1 MIARGANL
9 ARARKAP
16 HKQLVGAIIE
26 PVQRNRP
33 RRQRGCIKRNTASER
48 TQRGIPQ
55 HGLTHARQAP
65 ALHQQP
71 RIELRPGAG
80 IDPLQQLATN
90 ERGIRIA
97 RSERQYV
104 HDSPRRQPQL
114 QWIPVQRAG
123 YPKRATQLRQRPPQR
138 PAWIIGIT
146 EDQPRQPR
154 ARHRSL
160 RQDHVRQ
167 HSPRLMATRRR
178 DHHAVALDLR
188 RSQQTDHE
196 PRHDITIV
204 NRHAST
210 GRRQRIIRTTSGQ
223 APPALAPPVHAP
235 DRRRPSLAGLP
246 LRRRSGRLRRPS
258 AHGCSGRAA
267 RAPGADVREHL
278 LSPGRKQA
286 CHAWAAGARAGR
298 PTREPASGCGR
309 RPHSPGSVSCGC
321 SSGRSACRSAGSVI
335 AVLLGRN
342 YWHA

>member
-33 RRQRGCIKRNTASER
+33 RRQRGRIKRNTASER

-65 ALHQQP
+65 ALDQQP
-71 RIELRPGAG
+71 RIELRPAAG

-97 RSERQYV
+97 RSERQHV

-210 GRRQRIIRTTSGQ
+210 GRRQAIIRTTSGQ
-223 APPALAPPVHAP
+223 APPALAPSVHAP
-235 DRRRPSLAGLP
+235 RSRAEPGRAAAARKERASQTPFGTRLLGTSNKCAGPASSDPCSARAKQERSGEGRVGAARASRGALDRRRA
-246 LRRRSGRLRRPS
+246 
-258 AHGCSGRAA
+258 
-267 RAPGADVREHL
+267 
-278 LSPGRKQA
+278 
-286 CHAWAAGARAGR
+286 
-298 PTREPASGCGR
+298 
-309 RPHSPGSVSCGC
+309 
-321 SSGRSACRSAGSVI
+321 
-335 AVLLGRN
+335 
-342 YWHA
+342 